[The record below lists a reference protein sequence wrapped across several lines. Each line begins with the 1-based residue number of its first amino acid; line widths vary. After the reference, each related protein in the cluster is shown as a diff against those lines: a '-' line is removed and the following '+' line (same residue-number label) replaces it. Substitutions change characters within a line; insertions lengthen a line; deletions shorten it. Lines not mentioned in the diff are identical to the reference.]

1 MMKSNKKVLIA
12 VGLTFIYGVFSYF
25 CMSFLWNN
33 DYLISLN
40 DITAN
45 NVWLKLLTDSIGNFL
60 FVLLIFGFMLIRGR
74 SLSEVGFTSNSRFLS
89 VSLLVV
95 YLGLFLLHGDFSVKG
110 IYRAFFFLIV
120 VAFVEEFIFRGFLF
134 TIIDR
139 EYGFWKAVIISGL
152 LFGAMHGLLPTIV
165 ANGSFMDLLAN
176 ISDNLL
182 GQGVFGTLIFAYAYK
197 KSGTLFVPIL
207 IHAILDYL

>member
-1 MMKSNKKVLIA
+1 MMKSNKKVSIA
-12 VGLTFIYGVFSYF
+12 VGLTLIYGVFSYF
-25 CMSFLWNN
+25 GMSFLWNN

-45 NVWLKLLTDSIGNFL
+45 NVWLKLLTDSIENFL
-60 FVLLIFGFMLIRGR
+60 FVLLILGFMLIRGR

-89 VSLLVV
+89 VSLLLV

-139 EYGFWKAVIISGL
+139 EYGFKKAVIISGL

-176 ISDNLL
+176 IFDNLL

>member
-1 MMKSNKKVLIA
+1 
-12 VGLTFIYGVFSYF
+12 
-25 CMSFLWNN
+25 
-33 DYLISLN
+33 
-40 DITAN
+40 
-45 NVWLKLLTDSIGNFL
+45 
-60 FVLLIFGFMLIRGR
+60 MLIRGR

-89 VSLLVV
+89 VSLLLV

-110 IYRAFFFLIV
+110 IYRAFFFLVV

-139 EYGFWKAVIISGL
+139 EYGFGKAVIISGL

-176 ISDNLL
+176 IFDNLL

-197 KSGTLFVPIL
+197 QSGTLFVPIL